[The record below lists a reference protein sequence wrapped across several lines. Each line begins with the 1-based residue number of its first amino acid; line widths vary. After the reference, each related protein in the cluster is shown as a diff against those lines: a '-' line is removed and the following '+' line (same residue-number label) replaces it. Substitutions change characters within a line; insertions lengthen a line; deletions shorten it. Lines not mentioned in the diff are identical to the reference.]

1 MPAVA
6 KRNQHRHYKTLIV
19 LVLAMTI
26 GAFVLFW
33 AARFS
38 PITPL
43 KGTREAATDWTRI
56 SVRAETPAADRGFFH
71 YRIDA
76 AGRLFQ
82 SYAWKAG
89 QGERNTPGTIHVL
102 LTCPDDRLEV
112 SPEQAGTLSQIISKL
127 RQRHGVPADR
137 VRVEPTADRTTGED
151 ARPSR
156 LRRT

>member
-1 MPAVA
+1 MLGVA
-6 KRNQHRHYKTLIV
+6 TRNQHRHYKTLIV
-19 LVLAMTI
+19 LVLAMTV

-33 AARFS
+33 AARVS
-38 PITPL
+38 PVTPL
-43 KGTREAATDWTRI
+43 RGTREASADWTRI
-56 SVRAETPAADRGFFH
+56 SVRAEAPAASRGFFH

-102 LTCPDDRLEV
+102 LTCPDERLQI

-127 RQRHGVPADR
+127 RHRHAVPADR
-137 VRVEPTADRTTGED
+137 VRVEPTADRGAGED
-151 ARPSR
+151 AQPSR

>member
-1 MPAVA
+1 MSAVA

-19 LVLAMTI
+19 LVFAMTV

-38 PITPL
+38 PVIPL
-43 KGTREAATDWTRI
+43 RGTREAGADWTRI
-56 SVRAETPAADRGFFH
+56 SVRAEALPVSRGFFH

-102 LTCPDDRLEV
+102 LTCPDERLEV
-112 SPEQAGTLSQIISKL
+112 SPEQAKTLSQIISKL
-127 RQRHGVPADR
+127 RNRHGVPADR

>member
-1 MPAVA
+1 MAGVA
-6 KRNQHRHYKTLIV
+6 TRNQHRHYKTLIV

-33 AARFS
+33 AARLS
-38 PITPL
+38 PVIPL
-43 KGTREAATDWTRI
+43 SATREARVDWSRI
-56 SVRAETPAADRGFFH
+56 SVRAEALPVTRGFFH

-76 AGRLFQ
+76 SGRLFE

-89 QGERNTPGTIHVL
+89 QSERNTPGTIHVL
-102 LTCPDDRLEV
+102 LTCTDESLQV
-112 SPEQAGTLSQIISKL
+112 SPEQARTLSQIISKL
-127 RQRHGVPADR
+127 RQRHSVPADR
-137 VRVEPTADRTTGED
+137 VRVEPTAARRTGDD